1 MAMRFD
7 GEIQTLQ
14 LWLMTKISLLVS
26 SIRLIPE
33 LSDTMPIVI
42 VHFILT

>member
-26 SIRLIPE
+26 SIRLTPE